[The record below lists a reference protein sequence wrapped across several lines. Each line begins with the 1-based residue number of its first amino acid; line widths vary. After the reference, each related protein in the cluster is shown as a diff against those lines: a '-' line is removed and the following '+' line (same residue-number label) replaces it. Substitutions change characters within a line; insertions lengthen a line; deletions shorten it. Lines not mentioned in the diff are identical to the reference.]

1 MLVKIKFGHY
11 PDSCSIFME
20 DAMIFVQQM
29 LSQKGD
35 RIYSVAPDATLN
47 EVLEVMFTHDIG
59 VVVVLES
66 GNIKGIFSE
75 RDFTRAYAAKE
86 RPSLDEPGSALMTH
100 WVSSVNPEDSIDDCM
115 ILMTDLHI
123 RHLPVVDNGVLVGL
137 ISIGDLVKELIAE
150 RDGTI
155 RGLENYILGT
165 DYNR

>member
-1 MLVKIKFGHY
+1 
-11 PDSCSIFME
+11 
-20 DAMIFVQQM
+20 
-29 LSQKGD
+29 
-35 RIYSVAPDATLN
+35 
-47 EVLEVMFTHDIG
+47 

-75 RDFTRAYAAKE
+75 RDFTRAYATKE
-86 RPSLDEPGSALMTH
+86 RPSLDEPVSALMTH
-100 WVSSVNPEDSIDDCM
+100 EVISVNPEASIDDCM
-115 ILMTDLHI
+115 ILMTGHHI

>member
-1 MLVKIKFGHY
+1 
-11 PDSCSIFME
+11 ME

-35 RIYSVAPDATLN
+35 SIYSVAPDATLN

-86 RPSLDEPGSALMTH
+86 RPSLDEPVSALMTH
-100 WVSSVNPEDSIDDCM
+100 EVISVNPEASIDDCM
-115 ILMTDLHI
+115 ILMTGHHI